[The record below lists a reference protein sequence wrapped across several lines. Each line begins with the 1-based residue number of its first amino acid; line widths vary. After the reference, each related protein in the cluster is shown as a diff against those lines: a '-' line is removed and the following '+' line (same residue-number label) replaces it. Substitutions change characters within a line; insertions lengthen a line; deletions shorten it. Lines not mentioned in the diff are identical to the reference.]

1 MLWSGSTAEAK
12 TKLHFDDAPPRGDFT
27 WKRAR
32 LNARIKSEL
41 INDCLSHPQ
50 PTAGESGPALRE
62 MMKNALCETVD
73 LSYDSSKGSCRE
85 TGAKGGREGPIL
97 IVAESLGS
105 KMVID
110 ASFELLAGS
119 SPKAF
124 ERKLA
129 FVPQVYMLANQLPL
143 IDLAHASQAPAEV
156 GERSVPPV
164 SDSATRFAKA
174 LIENSAFTAC
184 SIPASVHCALVRTRS
199 RSSRLRIRTIC

>member
-1 MLWSGSTAEAK
+1 M
-12 TKLHFDDAPPRGDFT
+12 
-27 WKRAR
+27 
-32 LNARIKSEL
+32 
-41 INDCLSHPQ
+41 
-50 PTAGESGPALRE
+50 RE

-85 TGAKGGREGPIL
+85 TGAKGGSEGPNL
-97 IVAESLGS
+97 IVAESGS

-129 FVPQVYMLANQLPL
+129 FVPQVYMQANRLTL

-184 SIPASVHCALVRTRS
+184 SIRASVHCALMRTRS